1 VTTDT
6 ASAQSRRALL
16 EARLRGGLAKKA
28 GERAGAASHEAIPPH
43 PGPAGQSPLSFAQ
56 ERLWFLDQLTPDS
69 AAYILPL
76 AVRIRGPLDEEAL
89 RRALAAVTERHEP
102 LRTAFPADQN
112 GAPTARVTTADA
124 WGAASPPIE
133 AADFPATADAGA
145 DPLDSAWDWLT
156 ERAHRPFDLATGPL
170 LRVHLARLGELDRV
184 LLLAVHHIVC
194 DGSSASLLLRD
205 LWAYYRS
212 ETGLGPAELR
222 TLPVRYGDVAAWQRD
237 RVDGPGGRAD
247 LEAWCTRLAGVP
259 VLDLPTDRARPTEID
274 YAGAWHTFQLG
285 RETALAVEALAR
297 ATRTTPFI
305 VLLAAY
311 HALIGKWSG
320 QSDFAIGSPVAGRG
334 HPDTEQLVGMLVNT
348 VALRVDSSGDPSF
361 RALVGRSAA
370 VAFEAYD
377 RQHVPFERIVS
388 QLALPRDTS
397 RTPVFQATFALQN
410 YERPAFPD
418 TGLEFEAVYLGGTQT
433 HADLALYAERTGD
446 GLTCTFTYRTAL
458 FDEASA
464 QALGRRFAALIEQVT
479 ADPDLRVSEIVLT
492 SAQERRREL
501 AESTGGAVPGV
512 PALTLHGLVQGQI
525 SRTPE
530 SVAVVC
536 GGHSATYAQL
546 GAAADQIAGRLRA
559 LGVCPEHRVG
569 VLLEQSVD
577 LATAVLGVLKAG
589 GAYVPLDPE
598 QPAERLAVMT
608 QDCAM
613 AALVTTSALLGKLD
627 AVPDNLV
634 LLDVKPTDLPV
645 AGIDTDVD
653 VDPANLAYVIY
664 TSGSTGR
671 PKGVAV
677 AHRQAV
683 AYVAAVSARIPVEP
697 GARHLLMQSLSFDFG
712 LTLFY
717 SALTSGG
724 ALHLLPPRSSGREI
738 ADYIRAECIDYLK
751 LTPSHFEALTADA
764 DPTELLPARALLF
777 GGESSAWPRTRELAR
792 SGVRII
798 NHYGPTEATVGVA
811 THIVDPAAEHIAAT
825 TPIGRPL
832 PGARV
837 YVLDDAMEPS
847 PHGAVGELYLGGD
860 RLARGYLGCPGQT
873 ADRFVPDPFGPP
885 GARMYRS
892 GDLGRRLPDGSVE
905 FRGRRDLQVKIRG
918 YRVEP
923 GEIEAALIALPG
935 VRQAVVDVR
944 GTRDEPVLVGYLVRA
959 SESGPLSDETALRRA
974 LRDRLPD
981 YMVPARLVWLDALPL
996 ADHGKVDRRALP
1008 QPPAR
1013 AVTGAHEPPSGPLEE
1028 QIAQI
1033 FAEVLELPAVGAE
1046 DDFFE
1051 IGGHSLLAVRV
1062 VAKLRKLAPAGGRPP
1077 GVMDLFKAP
1086 TVRALA
1092 ELLADPTAAGDRPLM
1107 HRLTRI
1113 RPAVETVGTVVCAPY
1128 GGGSALIFKPLAD
1141 ALPEDWALYSI
1152 AVPGHE
1158 LGEQARPVPEVAADC
1173 VREIL
1178 AGVPGPLVLYGHCGL
1193 GAMLTVEIARLLEE
1207 AGRPVEALYIGGI
1220 FPFAR
1225 TRGAVARLGARLAA
1239 WQDSLRSDQWAVNA
1253 LAAAGLDVEDID
1265 REQLT
1270 LIVRNRREGT
1280 RVVEAYFSTAFADRP
1295 LTLDAPVIAV
1305 VGERDPATEFYAE
1318 RYREWLGISET
1329 AGLVVLDEAG
1339 HFFLRYRAG
1348 ELAEIVTGV
1357 HRAIDGGSQSAP
1369 SVPDPA
1375 AQTDTAAPATQPQWD
1390 GRYRRTPSSTWW
1402 LHAVARGRDSQRIA
1416 GVQPSMARFLSVAG
1430 GQTVSM
1436 LGSALTEFAIPIW
1449 VYART
1454 GSLARFA
1461 LFSVVALVPG
1471 ILALPI
1477 AGAVADRFSRKRVML
1492 LGDCTAGL
1500 TQALLAGLYF
1510 SGQLQPWHLYV
1521 LLGLLSLALTFQRMA
1536 YMSAVPQ
1543 LAPKRYLGQAI
1554 GFMQTSNGLVQFFVP
1569 LVAIGVLAAIGLGGI
1584 LVFDVA
1590 SYLIAVLV
1598 TAYVRFPDALG
1609 RRRRETLAA
1618 EIKEGFRF
1626 SAGNRGLRALLLVFA
1641 AANVFLAP
1649 MLVMV
1654 SPLVLSF
1661 APLHAAAL
1669 TATSAGAGAAAG
1681 GFVML
1686 AWGGPRE
1693 HRMRA
1698 VLLFIAAFAVFGAV
1712 TGAQPSVALVAAGG
1726 FGMALT
1732 LTLMNGVYMAIVLVK
1747 VPLRFHGRVF
1757 ALNTLVAW
1765 STIPLA
1771 NGLLGPLTAHWLAR
1785 TAGVSAGRG
1794 IGLSYELF
1802 AVMLLLTVLVVSR
1815 APAVARFDRL
1825 APDAQIDD
1833 EVGLAALAA
1842 SARVPRQPAGGGTT
1856 VAAAAKATA
1865 AHQEI
1870 PAANRKTEV
1879 AP

>member
-1 VTTDT
+1 
-6 ASAQSRRALL
+6 
-16 EARLRGGLAKKA
+16 
-28 GERAGAASHEAIPPH
+28 
-43 PGPAGQSPLSFAQ
+43 
-56 ERLWFLDQLTPDS
+56 
-69 AAYILPL
+69 
-76 AVRIRGPLDEEAL
+76 
-89 RRALAAVTERHEP
+89 
-102 LRTAFPADQN
+102 
-112 GAPTARVTTADA
+112 
-124 WGAASPPIE
+124 
-133 AADFPATADAGA
+133 
-145 DPLDSAWDWLT
+145 
-156 ERAHRPFDLATGPL
+156 
-170 LRVHLARLGELDRV
+170 
-184 LLLAVHHIVC
+184 
-194 DGSSASLLLRD
+194 
-205 LWAYYRS
+205 
-212 ETGLGPAELR
+212 
-222 TLPVRYGDVAAWQRD
+222 
-237 RVDGPGGRAD
+237 
-247 LEAWCTRLAGVP
+247 
-259 VLDLPTDRARPTEID
+259 
-274 YAGAWHTFQLG
+274 
-285 RETALAVEALAR
+285 
-297 ATRTTPFI
+297 
-305 VLLAAY
+305 
-311 HALIGKWSG
+311 
-320 QSDFAIGSPVAGRG
+320 
-334 HPDTEQLVGMLVNT
+334 
-348 VALRVDSSGDPSF
+348 
-361 RALVGRSAA
+361 
-370 VAFEAYD
+370 
-377 RQHVPFERIVS
+377 
-388 QLALPRDTS
+388 
-397 RTPVFQATFALQN
+397 
-410 YERPAFPD
+410 
-418 TGLEFEAVYLGGTQT
+418 
-433 HADLALYAERTGD
+433 
-446 GLTCTFTYRTAL
+446 
-458 FDEASA
+458 
-464 QALGRRFAALIEQVT
+464 
-479 ADPDLRVSEIVLT
+479 
-492 SAQERRREL
+492 
-501 AESTGGAVPGV
+501 
-512 PALTLHGLVQGQI
+512 
-525 SRTPE
+525 
-530 SVAVVC
+530 
-536 GGHSATYAQL
+536 
-546 GAAADQIAGRLRA
+546 
-559 LGVCPEHRVG
+559 

-577 LATAVLGVLKAG
+577 LAAAVLGVLKAG

-627 AVPDNLV
+627 AFPDNLV
-634 LLDVKPTDLPV
+634 LLDGKPTDLPKD
-645 AGIDTDVD
+645 GTDTDVA

-717 SALTSGG
+717 SALATGG

-738 ADYIRAECIDYLK
+738 ADYIRAERIDYLK

-764 DPTELLPARALLF
+764 DPAELLPARALLF
-777 GGESSAWPRTRELAR
+777 GGESSAWSRTRELAM

-811 THIVDPAAEHIAAT
+811 THIVDPAAEHVAAT

-832 PGARV
+832 PGACV
-837 YVLDDAMEPS
+837 YVLDDAMEPAA
-847 PHGAVGELYLGGD
+847 HGAVGELYISGD
-860 RLARGYLGCPGQT
+860 RLARGYLGRPGQT

-892 GDLGRRLPDGSVE
+892 GDLGRRLPDGSIE

-959 SESGPLSDETALRRA
+959 SESGPLPDETALRRA
-974 LRDRLPD
+974 LRDHLPD

-1013 AVTGAHEPPSGPLEE
+1013 AATGAYEPPSGPLEE
-1028 QIAQI
+1028 QIAKI

-1092 ELLADPTAAGDRPLM
+1092 ELLADPTVAGDSPLM
-1107 HRLTRI
+1107 HRLTRV
-1113 RPAVETVGTVVCAPY
+1113 RPAVATVGTVVCAPY
-1128 GGGSALIFKPLAD
+1128 GGGSALIYKPLAD

-1158 LGEQARPVPEVAADC
+1158 LGEQARPVPEVAAEC

-1193 GAMLTVEIARLLEE
+1193 GVMLTVEIARLLEE
-1207 AGRPVEALYIGGI
+1207 AGRPVEALYLGGI

-1225 TRGAVARLGARLAA
+1225 TRGAVARLSARLAA
-1239 WQDSLRSDQWAVNA
+1239 WQDSLRSDRWLVNA
-1253 LAAAGLDVEDID
+1253 LAAAGLDVEDVD

-1270 LIVRNRREGT
+1270 LIVRNQREGT
-1280 RVVEAYFSTAFADRP
+1280 RAAEAYFGTAFTDRP

-1348 ELAEIVTGV
+1348 ELAEIVTGA
-1357 HRAIDGGSQSAP
+1357 HGAINAGTEPEPVPESAP
-1369 SVPDPA
+1369 PVLDP
-1375 AQTDTAAPATQPQWD
+1375 TAPTNTATPATQPQWT

-1416 GVQPSMARFLSVAG
+1416 GVQPSMTRFLSVAG

-1471 ILALPI
+1471 ILASPI

-1510 SGQLQPWHLYV
+1510 SGHLQPWHIYV
-1521 LLGLLSLALTFQRMA
+1521 LLGLLSLALTFQRLA

-1609 RRRRETLAA
+1609 WRRRETLAA
-1618 EIKEGFRF
+1618 EIKAGFRF
-1626 SAGNRGLRALLLVFA
+1626 SAGNRGVRAMLLVFA

-1661 APLHAAAL
+1661 APLHTAAL
-1669 TATSAGAGAAAG
+1669 TATFAGAGVAMG

-1732 LTLMNGVYMAIVLVK
+1732 VTLMNGVYMAIVLVK

-1771 NGLLGPLTAHWLAR
+1771 NGLLGPVTAHWLAR
-1785 TAGVSAGRG
+1785 AAGVSAGRG

-1802 AVMLLLTVLVVSR
+1802 AAMLLLTVLVASR
-1815 APAVARFDRL
+1815 APAVARFDRV

-1842 SARVPRQPAGGGTT
+1842 SARIPRQSAGGRT
-1856 VAAAAKATA
+1856 AAASVAEAAGSIA

-1870 PAANRKTEV
+1870 PTTNEKTEV